1 MNTFKWLVALILLAL
16 GAIAIFQNMET
27 VSIKFLIYTV
37 SISRALLILGSILV
51 GVILGML
58 YANTLLKRREQKKK

>member
-1 MNTFKWLVALILLAL
+1 MSTFKWLVAIILLAL
-16 GAIAIFQNMET
+16 GAIAILQNMEA
-27 VSIKFLIYTV
+27 VSVKFLIYTV

-58 YANTLLKRREQKKK
+58 YAHALLKRREQKKK